1 MENRLEQ
8 EVAQEQ
14 EVEQMDTGSEEIVD
28 AAAED
33 TT

>member
-14 EVEQMDTGSEEIVD
+14 EVEQMDTVSEEVV
-28 AAAED
+28 ED
-33 TT
+33 RKSVV